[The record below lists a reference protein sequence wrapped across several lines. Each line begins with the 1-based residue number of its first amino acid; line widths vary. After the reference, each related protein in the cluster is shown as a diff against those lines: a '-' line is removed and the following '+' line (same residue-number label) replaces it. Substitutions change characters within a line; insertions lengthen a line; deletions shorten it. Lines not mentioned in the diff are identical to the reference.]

1 VPRNVLLRLIDV
13 QDSIREIEKLVAS
26 ASFEAFAQS
35 WGMQRAVERGL
46 EIISEAS
53 RHLSDEYKAQAPD
66 VPWRQIAAIGN
77 LLRHEY
83 QRVDISA
90 TWNILKEHLP
100 RLAEATDRLIAEE
113 NLRERPQLDWPS
125 FHVPRQWQPFWQ
137 RKACSWGRH

>member
-1 VPRNVLLRLIDV
+1 
-13 QDSIREIEKLVAS
+13 
-26 ASFEAFAQS
+26 
-35 WGMQRAVERGL
+35 MQRAVERGL

-53 RHLSDEYKAQAPD
+53 RHLSDDYKAQAPD

-100 RLAEATDRLIAEE
+100 RLAEATVRLIAEE
-113 NLRERPQLDWPS
+113 NLRERP
-125 FHVPRQWQPFWQ
+125 
-137 RKACSWGRH
+137 